1 MYTYMKHV
9 HGHVHD
15 DVIQKYVG
23 LANVVHAL
31 LRAGRGWIFAHVIH
45 LPVRRARCGGG
56 TPWANSESRVGVDV
70 GGYTM
75 GKQ

>member
-1 MYTYMKHV
+1 MDLCPRYP
-9 HGHVHD
+9 
-15 DVIQKYVG
+15 
-23 LANVVHAL
+23 
-31 LRAGRGWIFAHVIH
+31 FA
-45 LPVRRARCGGG
+45 REQGQMWGG